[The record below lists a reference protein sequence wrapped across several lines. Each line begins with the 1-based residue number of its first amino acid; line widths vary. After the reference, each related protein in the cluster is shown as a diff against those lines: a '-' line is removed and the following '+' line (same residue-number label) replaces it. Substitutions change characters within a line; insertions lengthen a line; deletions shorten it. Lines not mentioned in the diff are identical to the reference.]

1 MIITILKRIPAI
13 IFTFS
18 LLHQLLT
25 VWKETG
31 LCRVRIIIIFISSLI
46 SLFFKPKCLHVAII
60 NKTWIGRIG
69 TYRTLCFMKY
79 TSVQPCKF
87 VLPSE
92 LFYCCL
98 YFTESSSIYKSF
110 EFFVVF
116 FFAVEMQSNL
126 WNTLL
131 FLESKIFRDIVYWIS
146 YVWSI
151 LCFPLATWTLIKCL
165 RGHTCLHICQ
175 T

>member
-116 FFAVEMQSNL
+116 FFCCRDAVQSL
-126 WNTLL
+126 QYAT
-131 FLESKIFRDIVYWIS
+131 FYWIKDIPRQGLLDFICS
-146 YVWSI
+146 KYPL
-151 LCFPLATWTLIKCL
+151 LCFLVYPRVRWVNV
-165 RGHTCLHICQ
+165 
-175 T
+175 